1 MPTYQVTTDKGTYQV
16 DTQGDNPT
24 TQAPV
29 DNQQSQNNV
38 TNDLQS
44 ASSSLENISNPQQSQ
59 QPQENKPQGDLQD
72 QIMQNIAQ
80 FGKNAY
86 SVTPFAKRIA
96 QLTGSNADDIY
107 KQVGQ
112 PQGILQNISA
122 MAGQMAPQ
130 IAMAT
135 PFIRGANV
143 LLVGGKMA
151 GAEITGAQNLIKSA
165 IPTVTGKIAGGIV
178 GSPMVRGAL
187 GLGSYS
193 GAKTALMG
201 GDGQEVTDATTQGIQ
216 QGLIYGALGKLGA
229 TLMPA
234 KVLGKYAE
242 TAGSAVGGAI
252 AGALTSTGG
261 DNATAQ
267 AIFQGGL
274 AALTPEE
281 KFDFHKM
288 VSNNVTQPQ
297 WENYLRKSLQISPE
311 DTKTILDNGID
322 EIQRVGE
329 MKQQVS
335 NPTTGGND
343 TLGPVQMAK
352 KFYQQ
357 GIQDI
362 RGKLSQKFDE
372 AIKANENNNPKDIN
386 SFVSGLKDQV
396 DKYGDPTSPIVT
408 RFNKTY
414 NALQGF
420 NPTTAEE
427 EIPGTKEQP
436 NSPANIRKVTMS
448 ELPKNIQRQ
457 VRQQL
462 GQSGDIANLTLN
474 SLHELKQ
481 NLYDA
486 VSDKT
491 WRDPGNTTPEER
503 FAKSLGNQIGQYIG
517 KNNELYQKASSEWSR
532 MKSVESDIRGLNT
545 NNLGRDWANLDPANK
560 IDMNNTVDGIS
571 SYFKNKGVGEY
582 DPKGLLNKYHA
593 WNAISNPDAT
603 SFRNNAALKIAF
615 QKGAAIMGGAVG
627 LPFGGASGAGI
638 GAAIGNLAAIHYMR
652 PSSYIPILRN
662 MKPNLNIPDSMNSQE
677 ALGVLKKLI
686 SKQENNK

>member
-1 MPTYQVTTDKGTYQV
+1 MATYQVTTDKGNYQV
-16 DTQGDNPT
+16 DTQGDNQSSSSDIPK
-24 TQAPV
+24 P
-29 DNQQSQNNV
+29 SQNNV
-38 TNDLQS
+38 TNDLQQ
-44 ASSSLENISNPQQSQ
+44 ASSALDNINTNQQSTQSQ
-59 QPQENKPQGDLQD
+59 QSSGNNQPRGNLQD

-86 SVTPFAKRIA
+86 SVTPFAKRIG
-96 QLTGSNADDIY
+96 QLQSLVTGGQVNADDIY
-107 KQVGQ
+107 KDVGN
-112 PQGILQNISA
+112 PQGVLQNISA

-135 PFIRGANV
+135 PFMKGANV
-143 LLVGGKMA
+143 LAA
-151 GAEITGAQNLIKSA
+151 GANEA
-165 IPTVTGKIAGGIV
+165 IRNSIPNIGGKIAAGIV
-178 GSPMVRGAL
+178 NSPMIRGAA
-187 GLGSYS
+187 GLGSYA

-201 GDGQEVTDATTQGIQ
+201 GNGQEISDATTQGIQ
-216 QGLIYGALGKLGA
+216 QGIIYGALGKLGA
-229 TLMPA
+229 TFMPA
-234 KVLGKYAE
+234 KIFGKYAE

-267 AIFQGGL
+267 ALFQGGL

-297 WENYLRKSLQISPE
+297 WENYLRKSLQISAQ

-329 MKQQVS
+329 MKQQIP
-335 NPTTGGND
+335 NPTTGGVD
-343 TLGPVQMAK
+343 TLGPVQIAK
-352 KFYQQ
+352 QFYQT
-357 GIQDI
+357 GIQNI
-362 RGKLSQKFDE
+362 RQKLSTQFDE
-372 AIKANENNNPKDIN
+372 AIKSNEGNNPKDIN

-396 DKYGDPTSPIVT
+396 DKYADPTSPIVT

-420 NPTTAEE
+420 NPTTTEE
-427 EIPGTKEQP
+427 EIPGTKEQT
-436 NSPANIRKVTMS
+436 NAPANIRKVTMS
-448 ELPKNIQRQ
+448 ELPKNIQGQ

-462 GQSGDIANLTLN
+462 GQTGDISNLTLN

-517 KNNELYQKASSEWSR
+517 KNNELYQKSSSDWSK
-532 MKSVESDIRGLNT
+532 MKSVESDVRGLNT
-545 NNLGRDWANLDPANK
+545 NNLGKDWANLDPANR
-560 IDMNNTVDGIS
+560 IDMMNTLDGIS
-571 SYFKNKGVGEY
+571 SYFKQKGVGEY

-593 WNAISNPDAT
+593 WNAISNPDTT
-603 SFRNNAALKIAF
+603 SFRNNAPLKVAF
-615 QKGAAIMGGAVG
+615 GQGASMVGGALG
-627 LPFGGASGAGI
+627 LPFGLH
-638 GAAIGNLAAIHYMR
+638 GAAIGGTIGYLTALNYMR

-662 MKPNLNIPDSMNSQE
+662 MKPNLDVPDSMNSQE
-677 ALGVLKKLI
+677 ALKTLKKLI
-686 SKQENNK
+686 EK